1 MDPNI
6 RRALAHG
13 HTIDITTKGRR
24 SGEPR
29 RLEIV
34 FHVFDGRIYISGM
47 PNAHRKR
54 AWLANLEAN
63 PAMAFHLKGAVAADL
78 PAKARVITDP
88 VERRQILEQAARVW
102 RRDPATMIEHSPL
115 IEVTIPGYER
125 AAAA

>member
-24 SGEPR
+24 SGEAR

-47 PNAHRKR
+47 ASKRKR
-54 AWLANLEAN
+54 AWLWNLEAN
-63 PAMAFHLKGAVAADL
+63 PNLTFHLKGPATADL
-78 PAKARVITDP
+78 PAVARVITDP
-88 VERRQILEQAARVW
+88 AERREVLEKIARVW
-102 RRDPATMIEHSPL
+102 HSNPETMIAYSPL
-115 IEVTIPGYER
+115 IEVTIPGYEV